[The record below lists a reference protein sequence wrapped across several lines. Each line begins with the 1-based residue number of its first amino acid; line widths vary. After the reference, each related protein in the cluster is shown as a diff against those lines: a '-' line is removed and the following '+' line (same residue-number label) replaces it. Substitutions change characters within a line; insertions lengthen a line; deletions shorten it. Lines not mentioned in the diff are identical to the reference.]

1 MDLEYTVTETL
12 TSLGGRVSEINYE
25 FEEITVE
32 AISLGLSTKRE
43 RRARAYS
50 ARISRDQYAAL
61 SRAMSVS
68 LSFDDFVQVLR
79 PFMMGFYRNR
89 ELEQAFGIL
98 DRDHSGLVHIDE
110 LNVFLPIINQY
121 ATGDTLKSYVRKVY
135 SNIEN
140 NLTYDEFR
148 TLILRGIGRD
158 ILCNNI

>member
-1 MDLEYTVTETL
+1 
-12 TSLGGRVSEINYE
+12 
-25 FEEITVE
+25 
-32 AISLGLSTKRE
+32 
-43 RRARAYS
+43 
-50 ARISRDQYAAL
+50 
-61 SRAMSVS
+61 MSVS

-98 DRDHSGLVHIDE
+98 DKDHSGSIHIDE

-140 NLTYDEFR
+140 
-148 TLILRGIGRD
+148 
-158 ILCNNI
+158 